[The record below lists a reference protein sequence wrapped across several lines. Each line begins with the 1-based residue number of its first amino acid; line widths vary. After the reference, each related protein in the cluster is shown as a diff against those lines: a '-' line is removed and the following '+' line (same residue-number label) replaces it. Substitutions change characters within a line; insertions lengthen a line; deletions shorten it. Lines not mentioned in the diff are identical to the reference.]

1 MNIRQHVGARGPDTA
16 TSVRTSAKPAFRF
29 SFIIVFLGLDK
40 RVPTPGKKVS
50 RFAGMANHLSRLYRH
65 CFGDG

>member
-40 RVPTPGKKVS
+40 EYRHPVKGS